1 MSVLSTP
8 DRSAAP
14 GAAAPPEHSGGGG
27 RGLRR
32 PRNAEL
38 RLLLLAMVVVAA
50 YAAAVE
56 LHLLDTISATFW
68 MPIAVLTALFV
79 AVHITLRFVAPYADP
94 ILLPAA
100 ALVNGIGVAFLR
112 RLDMTGEEVDIPA
125 LSGIG
130 GTQLIWTAVAVAGAI
145 ALLIVVRDHQL
156 VSQYAWTLGL
166 VGLVL
171 MTLPGL
177 LPASISER
185 NNAKLWIII
194 GPFSIQP
201 GEFAKLALLAF
212 FAYYLV
218 RKREVLSLA
227 SKRFFGIDFPRG
239 RDLGPVVVVWLMSLM
254 VLVLQSDL
262 GTSLMYFGM
271 FVVALYVATERVS
284 WLLIGLLLFF
294 GGAAAAYFAG
304 GAIGGPFTNYVHRVD
319 VWLDPF
325 SDPTGLGYQPVQ
337 GLLALGT
344 GGLFG
349 TGPGAGYPGQV
360 PEVRNDFIIAGL
372 GEEIGLFGLTALLV
386 VYLLIVTRGMKAA
399 LAVRDSFGKLLA
411 AGLTFVFGLQ
421 IFVIV
426 GGVSGLIPLTG
437 LTTPLMSAGGSALA
451 ANWLLVALL
460 LRISNSARRPPP
472 VGGGVMV
479 PPPAPAVS
487 SPPATAPPAAGS
499 VAGTPAPSEPEP
511 PTEVVARPAS
521 APPRQGPPPEQSHQE
536 QSHQEQSHQEQSHQE
551 QSHQEQSHQ
560 EQSPPA
566 GSEPEPPTEP
576 IRGRGVAAQDP
587 NGSGRAGRWDHGGGH
602 APGVSDS

>member
-1 MSVLSTP
+1 MSWLRTP
-8 DRSAAP
+8 ALSAAHE
-14 GAAAPPEHSGGGG
+14 AAAPPAHPGGGG
-27 RGLRR
+27 GLRS

-38 RLLLLAMVVVAA
+38 RLLLLAMAVVAA

-56 LHLLDTISATFW
+56 LQLLGTISATFW
-68 MPIAVLTALFV
+68 LPIGVLTGLFL
-79 AVHITLRFVAPYADP
+79 AIHIVLRMVAPKADP
-94 ILLPAA
+94 VLLPAV
-100 ALVNGIGVAFLR
+100 ALINGIGVAFLR
-112 RLDMTGEEVDIPA
+112 RLDMSGEEVDIPA
-125 LSGIG
+125 LSGVG

-145 ALLIVVRDHQL
+145 AVLVVVRNHQL

-166 VGLVL
+166 VGLIL
-171 MTLPGL
+171 MALPGL

-201 GEFAKLALLAF
+201 GEFAKLALLVF

-227 SKRFFGIDFPRG
+227 SKRVLGVDFPRG

-271 FVVALYVATERVS
+271 FVVCLYIATERVS
-284 WLLIGLLLFF
+284 WLIIGLLLFF
-294 GGAAAAYFAG
+294 GGATAAYYVG
-304 GAIGGPFTNYVHRVD
+304 GAIGGPFTNYVQRVD
-319 VWLDPF
+319 VWRDPF
-325 SDPTGLGYQPVQ
+325 ADPTGLGYQPVQ

-349 TGPGAGYPGQV
+349 TGPGAGFPGQV
-360 PEVRNDFIIAGL
+360 PEVRNDFITAGL
-372 GEEIGLFGLTALLV
+372 GEEIGLFGLTAVLIL
-386 VYLLIVTRGMKAA
+386 YLLIVARGMKAA
-399 LAVRDSFGKLLA
+399 LAVRDSFGKLLG

-460 LRISNSARRPPP
+460 LRISDAARRPPP
-472 VGGGVMV
+472 VGGGVIV
-479 PPPAPAVS
+479 
-487 SPPATAPPAAGS
+487 PPAAP
-499 VAGTPAPSEPEP
+499 AGPAPGVAPAAGDPES
-511 PTEVVARPAS
+511 PTMAV
-521 APPRQGPPPEQSHQE
+521 
-536 QSHQEQSHQEQSHQE
+536 
-551 QSHQEQSHQ
+551 
-560 EQSPPA
+560 SPVPI
-566 GSEPEPPTEP
+566 PEPPTEP
-576 IRGRGVAAQDP
+576 LRPRGVAGQGTNGYGQPGQWRQDG
-587 NGSGRAGRWDHGGGH
+587 GSAS
-602 APGVSDS
+602 GVSDT